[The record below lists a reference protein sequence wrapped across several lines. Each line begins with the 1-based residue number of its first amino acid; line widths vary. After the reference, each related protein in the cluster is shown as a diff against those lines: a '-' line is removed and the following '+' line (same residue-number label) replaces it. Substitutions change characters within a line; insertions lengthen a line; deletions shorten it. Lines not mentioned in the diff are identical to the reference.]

1 MIFKRKIEAE
11 LEKWRI
17 AAKRKPLLLMGARQV
32 GKTTLLKYFGT
43 KFFQRTAYFN
53 FDENPDL
60 CQFFRQTKNV
70 KDIISN
76 LSLVQGFDIDN
87 TNTLIVFDEI
97 QECKEALNS
106 LKYFYENKPQLYI
119 VGAGSLLGVT
129 LGQGTSFPVGKVQ
142 FIDMYPLTYEEYLI
156 NEDPVLYDVYLSIF
170 DKNKIEAIP
179 EIFLNKFWNVFRM
192 YFISG
197 GMPEAVNELLETK
210 NIQSTIAVL
219 QNILRSYKLD
229 FSKHLNIKD
238 VIKIQY
244 IWDSIPSQL
253 ARENRKFLYRVI
265 RTGARAREYESALLW
280 LEQAGMILKV
290 NRITKP
296 NFPLSA
302 YVDLTAFKIYV
313 FDIGILRSMA
323 NLEPNILM
331 EKSMLFTEFK
341 GAMAENYIAQSL
353 VANNIKN
360 IAYWTSSGK
369 AEVDFLIQYQNNI
382 IPVEVKS
389 DLNVRSKSLSYYSK
403 KYNPEL
409 MIRFSVRN
417 LQKNGNL
424 INIPLFLSDK
434 LIEIIDMSL

>member
-11 LEKWRI
+11 LKKWRV

-53 FDENPDL
+53 FDENPNL

-106 LKYFYENKPQLYI
+106 LKYFYENKPQLFI

-129 LGQGTSFPVGKVQ
+129 LGQGASFPVGKVQ

-156 NEDPVLYDVYLSIF
+156 NEDPTLYDVYLSIF

-179 EIFLNKFWNVFRM
+179 EIFLNKFWNLFRM

-197 GMPEAVNELLETK
+197 GMPEAVDELLETK

-229 FSKHLNIKD
+229 FAKHLN
-238 VIKIQY
+238 
-244 IWDSIPSQL
+244 SISPITHNGL
-253 ARENRKFLYRVI
+253 KF
-265 RTGARAREYESALLW
+265 
-280 LEQAGMILKV
+280 
-290 NRITKP
+290 N
-296 NFPLSA
+296 
-302 YVDLTAFKIYV
+302 
-313 FDIGILRSMA
+313 
-323 NLEPNILM
+323 
-331 EKSMLFTEFK
+331 
-341 GAMAENYIAQSL
+341 
-353 VANNIKN
+353 
-360 IAYWTSSGK
+360 
-369 AEVDFLIQYQNNI
+369 
-382 IPVEVKS
+382 
-389 DLNVRSKSLSYYSK
+389 
-403 KYNPEL
+403 
-409 MIRFSVRN
+409 
-417 LQKNGNL
+417 
-424 INIPLFLSDK
+424 
-434 LIEIIDMSL
+434 